1 MKRTFAIGDT
11 HGCLDTLQALLD
23 KIAFT
28 TQDELIMLGDY
39 IDRGPDSK
47 GVIDKL
53 MRLNTEGYNV
63 KMLRGNHEQMFL
75 DDYNKETRKSYGIF
89 GNEETLKSFG
99 INSIRQTPTPYLVFM
114 KSLPF
119 YHLTDNYILVH
130 AGLKFRKGQDPLADE
145 TNMMW
150 VRDWYADVNRAW
162 LGDRIIVHGHTPQP
176 MEDTEMQLRALWYLP
191 YLNID
196 CGACFKNKIHQGGGR
211 LCAFDLTNQELFF
224 QENVEEDN
232 FF

>member
-11 HGCLDTLQALLD
+11 HGCLDTLKALLD

-53 MRLNTEGYNV
+53 RHLNTEGYDV

-75 DDYNKETRKSYGIF
+75 DDYNQETRKSYGIF

-130 AGLKFRKGQDPLADE
+130 AGLKFKKGHDPLADE

-162 LGDRIIVHGHTPQP
+162 LGDRIIVHGHTPQT
-176 MEDTEMQLRALWYLP
+176 MEETEIQLRDLWYLP

-196 CGACFKNKIHQGGGR
+196 CGACFKRKIHKGMGL

-224 QENVEEDN
+224 QKNVEDES